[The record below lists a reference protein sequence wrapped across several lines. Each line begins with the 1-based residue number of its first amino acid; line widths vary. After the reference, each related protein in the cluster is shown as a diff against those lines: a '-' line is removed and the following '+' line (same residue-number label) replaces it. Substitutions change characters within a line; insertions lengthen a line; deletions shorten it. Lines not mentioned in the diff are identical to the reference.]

1 MPLAADMEEDVLVAW
16 PRTRSGCPSVFATA
30 SCQHMHVR
38 CLMKIP
44 DEGIALECLARHPSI
59 NEDFDISICQLMSSH
74 SNSLTRAIILFSC
87 RCLWSHRHLSR
98 ISRTKSTLVIY
109 VKGYPEAARCGLSA
123 LAVRILQQY
132 GVPIW

>member
-1 MPLAADMEEDVLVAW
+1 VHEGSHTPMPLAVDMEEDVLIAW

-59 NEDFDISICQLMSSH
+59 NEGKALALAHIPLNSPMERTDNKHHTLQLFF
-74 SNSLTRAIILFSC
+74 N
-87 RCLWSHRHLSR
+87 LWSS
-98 ISRTKSTLVIY
+98 
-109 VKGYPEAARCGLSA
+109 
-123 LAVRILQQY
+123 
-132 GVPIW
+132 W

>member
-1 MPLAADMEEDVLVAW
+1 MPLAVDMEEDVLIAW

-59 NEDFDISICQLMSSH
+59 NEEPSS
-74 SNSLTRAIILFSC
+74 SSRAGILVGDELVMAWSEYIY